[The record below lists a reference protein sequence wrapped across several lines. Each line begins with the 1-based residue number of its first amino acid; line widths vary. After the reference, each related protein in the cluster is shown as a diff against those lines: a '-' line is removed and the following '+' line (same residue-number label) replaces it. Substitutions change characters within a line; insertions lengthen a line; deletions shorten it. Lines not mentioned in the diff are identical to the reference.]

1 MHCQNPGEEPGNLL
15 LMSCGSAQKWRS
27 FLKFSENLD
36 NIFRTED
43 NFQQNVI
50 EVHVILLR
58 KRRKDDP
65 IEVKGSPRKRRDM
78 PSALFSKD
86 VPGRTVKKCLPA
98 KGKLATARKLSLR

>member
-1 MHCQNPGEEPGNLL
+1 MRARKPAVNA
-15 LMSCGSAQKWRS
+15 MWTAQKMEVFPEIFRK
-27 FLKFSENLD
+27 LRTT
-36 NIFRTED
+36 FRTED

-65 IEVKGSPRKRRDM
+65 IELKGSPSKRRDM
-78 PSALFSKD
+78 PSALLSKD

-98 KGKLATARKLSLR
+98 QGKLVTARKLSLR